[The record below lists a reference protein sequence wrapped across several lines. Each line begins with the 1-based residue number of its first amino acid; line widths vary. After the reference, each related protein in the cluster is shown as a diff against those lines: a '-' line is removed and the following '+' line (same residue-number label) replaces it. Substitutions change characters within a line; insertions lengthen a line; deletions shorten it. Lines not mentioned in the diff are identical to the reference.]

1 MIQGKNDS
9 EEYGTHNLSFQAM
22 YKYFKKIGN
31 NGISSQESDGL
42 SNEAIKSPDN
52 TLAWRLIYS
61 GKRMYVKCNRS
72 CLK

>member
-52 TLAWRLIYS
+52 TLA
-61 GKRMYVKCNRS
+61 
-72 CLK
+72 